1 MEWLK
6 AQLLWVVL
14 QRRKFTLDVDDVVKI
29 LFTSVITNVQVVD
42 SQRLNAESIPGLNGI
57 HRCKRL

>member
-1 MEWLK
+1 
-6 AQLLWVVL
+6 VVL
-14 QRRKFTLDVDDVVKI
+14 QRKKYTSDVEDVAIMHFIDV
-29 LFTSVITNVQVVD
+29 TTNVQVAV